1 MSGAPRP
8 GSTPIS
14 GEHHAATVT
23 SATPRIVIKTEG
35 NDMVV
40 DSSTSSVIIKR
51 EEDDMAVDNTA
62 FVTDVKTESN
72 PMEVENDTASATTG
86 VYNPYLDRK
95 SQPYSETHLCR
106 VLLQRWNHEKFKE
119 NEKLTDYQNS
129 HLIKIIHYLGR
140 LGENAKPLLVK
151 FKMAKAL
158 KTVLKHTQLI
168 GESIPRQIV
177 MLLDAWDAGQY
188 NPAPGDH
195 AAISDDDSDIETDAS
210 LSDDKSDAE
219 SIDSFTDAMR
229 GIIVKRGRNGMKVY
243 TVDKAYHRPASVFGH
258 NCIKVGDWWPLQIC
272 ALRDGAHGSRMG
284 GIAGKA
290 NLGAYSVII
299 SGGGGYKDTDE
310 GHTVWYTG
318 SGKDGE
324 DQTLTTGNQ
333 ALINSSHTRYPVR
346 VLRASKATSSRF
358 APSSGLRYDGLYE
371 VAEYDY
377 IANQQGHMVYKFKLV
392 RSRNQ
397 EDIKLN
403 VPTPADLRKLR
414 RHG

>member
-1 MSGAPRP
+1 MSGAPQL

-14 GEHHAATVT
+14 GEHHVATVT
-23 SATPRIVIKTEG
+23 SATPQIIIKMEE

-40 DSSTSSVIIKR
+40 DSSSSSVIIKP
-51 EEDDMAVDNTA
+51 EEDDMAVDNTVS
-62 FVTDVKTESN
+62 VTDVKTESN
-72 PMEVENDTASATTG
+72 PMEVENATPSATTG
-86 VYNPYLDRK
+86 IYTPYLDK
-95 SQPYSETHLCR
+95 DSEPYNETLLCR
-106 VLLQRWNHEKFKE
+106 VLLGRWNREKFKE
-119 NEKLTDYQNS
+119 NEKLTDNQNDR
-129 HLIKIIHYLGR
+129 LIKVIHYCGR
-140 LGENAKPLLVK
+140 LGENAKPLLVEL
-151 FKMAKAL
+151 KMAKAL
-158 KTVLKHTQLI
+158 KTVLKYTQLI
-168 GESIPRQIV
+168 ADGIPKQIL
-177 MLLDAWDAGQY
+177 MLLEAWDAGQY
-188 NPAPGDH
+188 NLAPADH
-195 AAISDDDSDIETDAS
+195 AAISDDDSDIESDAS
-210 LSDDKSDAE
+210 LSNNESDAE

-243 TVDKAYHRPASVFGH
+243 TVNKAYHRPASIFGH
-258 NCIKVGDWWPLQIC
+258 NGIKVGDWWPLQIC

-318 SGKDGE
+318 SGKDGK

-346 VLRASKATSSRF
+346 VIRAWKAASRF
-358 APSSGLRYDGLYE
+358 APSRGLRYDGLYQ
-371 VAEYDY
+371 VAGYDY
-377 IANQQGHMVYKFKLV
+377 IANQRGHMVYKFRLV
-392 RSRNQ
+392 RSGNQ